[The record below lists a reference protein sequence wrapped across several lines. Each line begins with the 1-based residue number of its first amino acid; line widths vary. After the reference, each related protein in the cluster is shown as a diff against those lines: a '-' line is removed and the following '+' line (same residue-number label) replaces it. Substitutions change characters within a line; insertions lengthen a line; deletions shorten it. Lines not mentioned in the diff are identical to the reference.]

1 MIVTFPSTECRM
13 TNRHPT
19 FVCIAVFGP
28 LRILVDAGPGRD
40 SDLFLVAVKP
50 DNYED
55 RYVYFWSYLRK
66 NRSIIPPK
74 ERKLIC
80 FAGRNVTRVATEQM
94 RCNRLSYSASIY
106 LLSFDILAE

>member
-1 MIVTFPSTECRM
+1 M

-55 RYVYFWSYLRK
+55 RHVYFGPICARIGRLYLQKRG
-66 NRSIIPPK
+66 N
-74 ERKLIC
+74 
-80 FAGRNVTRVATEQM
+80 
-94 RCNRLSYSASIY
+94 
-106 LLSFDILAE
+106 